1 MFLEFWG
8 TFSVASGHSQ
18 ERLVRSW
25 VSFQGR
31 CVCFIVLFPH
41 AHGHRTN
48 GGLFYIYL
56 RSFLAPGLLIF
67 NPRLANRVVSVARML
82 QNRPFFTSPCASV
95 CMLPVGSGN
104 LSHNQ
109 HVLVSIDYTRLNLH
123 LNVQNNTRKTF
134 TNNFFEVCGSF
145 QALVNTAGA
154 CKIRSFG
161 LERMKLVNHGAI
173 HTRIQVG
180 QGKSISDVWD
190 DVYVSFHPR
199 ETTEPYSRLTWRAK
213 PWGEKKQDFSILI
226 SWDIWGAIT
235 DCVRRLTLKMG
246 FLQWIKRRREPGKP
260 YGVLRSESTLN
271 VGGLVVVP

>member
-109 HVLVSIDYTRLNLH
+109 HVLVQLTTPGSICISMSKIIQGRPLPT
-123 LNVQNNTRKTF
+123 TF
-134 TNNFFEVCGSF
+134 SKCVVLFRHWWTQLEPARSAPL
-145 QALVNTAGA
+145 ALKEWN
-154 CKIRSFG
+154 
-161 LERMKLVNHGAI
+161 
-173 HTRIQVG
+173 
-180 QGKSISDVWD
+180 W
-190 DVYVSFHPR
+190 
-199 ETTEPYSRLTWRAK
+199 
-213 PWGEKKQDFSILI
+213 
-226 SWDIWGAIT
+226 
-235 DCVRRLTLKMG
+235 
-246 FLQWIKRRREPGKP
+246 
-260 YGVLRSESTLN
+260 
-271 VGGLVVVP
+271 